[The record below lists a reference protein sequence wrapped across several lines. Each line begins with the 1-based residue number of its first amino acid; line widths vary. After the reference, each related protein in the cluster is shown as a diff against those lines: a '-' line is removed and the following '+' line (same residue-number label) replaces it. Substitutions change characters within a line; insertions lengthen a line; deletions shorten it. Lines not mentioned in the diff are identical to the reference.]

1 MRDVIFTKDSVA
13 DSLTQ
18 AFKKIKKAGYHQYI
32 LLGVGEGGKYVSND
46 LSKLGDFEDT
56 LSCKVS
62 NRGVA
67 ISGSSK
73 IKNKNII
80 ICEDIVNT
88 GKTVKKIIAELKRLG
103 AKDMKIFSLLMKRNS
118 SIVPNIFVFEIEK
131 DTRVYFPWTAYPI
144 RDYQKGIVRK
154 IFSEDCNKRFEC
166 VDPRINEIP
175 LVSYYK
181 NQQHIGAKFY
191 LVEDNDEICAIIQ
204 FFERDVNKYS
214 GLFLDVIATA
224 KGKEGQGYAST
235 LLKLIMLYMF
245 YHDFDFIYGY
255 AFDKPELIKMY
266 EARGYDVIGST
277 EDSYYGT
284 LHKIIVVN
292 EPKNDKKE
300 VIAAIRKSI

>member
-1 MRDVIFTKDSVA
+1 MRDVIFTKDCVA
-13 DSLTQ
+13 NSLAQ
-18 AFKKIKKAGYHQYI
+18 AFKKIKKVGYHQYI
-32 LLGVGEGGKYVSND
+32 LLGVGEGGEYVSND
-46 LSKLGDFEDT
+46 LSKRGDFEDT

-67 ISGSSK
+67 ISGSSE

-88 GKTVKKIIAELKRLG
+88 GRTVKKIIAELKRLG
-103 AKDMKIFSLLMKRNS
+103 AKDIKVFSLLMKRNS

-131 DTRVYFPWTAYPI
+131 DTRVYFPWNAYPI

-154 IFSEDCNKRFEC
+154 IFSEDCNKGFEC

-175 LVSYYK
+175 LVNYYK
-181 NQQHIGAKFY
+181 YQQHIGAKCY

-204 FFERDVNKYS
+204 FFERDVNKYR

-224 KGKEGQGYAST
+224 KGKEGKKYAST
-235 LLKLIMLYMF
+235 LLRLLMLYMI
-245 YHDFDFIYGY
+245 YHEFDFIYCY
-255 AFDKPELIKMY
+255 AFDKNELIKMY
-266 EARGYDVIGST
+266 KAKGYDIIGRI
-277 EDSYYGT
+277 EDNYYGA
-284 LHKIIVVN
+284 LHKMIVVN

-300 VIAAIRKSI
+300 VIAAIRKSL

>member
-18 AFKKIKKAGYHQYI
+18 AFKKIKKAGYHHYI
-32 LLGVGEGGKYVSND
+32 LLGVGEGGKCVSID
-46 LSKLGDFEDT
+46 LSRHGDFEDT

-67 ISGSSK
+67 ISDSSK
-73 IKNKNII
+73 IKNKNIL

-88 GKTVKKIIAELKRLG
+88 GKTVKKIIAELKRFR
-103 AKDMKIFSLLMKRNS
+103 AKDIKIFSLLMKRNS
-118 SIVPNIFVFEIEK
+118 SIVPNIFIFEIEK
-131 DTRVYFPWTAYPI
+131 DTRVYFPWNAYPI

-154 IFSEDCNKRFEC
+154 IFNEDCNKGFEC
-166 VDPRINEIP
+166 VDPRINENP

-204 FFERDVNKYS
+204 FYERDVNKYS

-224 KGKEGQGYAST
+224 KGKEGQKYAST
-235 LLKLIMLYMF
+235 LLKLVTLYMI
-245 YHDFDFIYGY
+245 YHEFDFIYCY
-255 AFDKPELIKMY
+255 AFDKKELIKMY
-266 EARGYDVIGST
+266 KEKGYDVIGRI
-277 EDSYYGT
+277 EDNHFGV
-284 LHKIIVVN
+284 LHKMIVVN
-292 EPKNDKKE
+292 EKNDKKE
-300 VIAAIRKSI
+300 VIGAIRKSI